1 LNTTKSDLNTDSVIH
16 SMTLGIELNTGS
28 DIKYTDMSLEKLDE
42 QSKPLIII
50 TESAAKKVLEVTKQ
64 QNKVGYGLRVFV
76 RGGGCSGLTY
86 GLSLE
91 REPELND
98 IVIEQKGLRIFV
110 DGFSAEYI
118 KGSVVDYVESF
129 QASGFKIDNPNAVQ
143 TCGCGH
149 SFRTTARPGKPQP
162 CNHTK

>member
-16 SMTLGIELNTGS
+16 SMPLGIELNTGS

-50 TESAAKKVLEVTKQ
+50 TESAAKKVLVVTKQ